1 MFSKVPRFNS
11 NFELYTP
18 NGSLAYPLA
27 TAPIIPLDVA
37 DTEGRTFVAPL
48 HFDRL
53 GVKANFLRAVS
64 KQYRRLYVGSIPNMK
79 GKA

>member
-1 MFSKVPRFNS
+1 
-11 NFELYTP
+11 
-18 NGSLAYPLA
+18 
-27 TAPIIPLDVA
+27 
-37 DTEGRTFVAPL
+37 
-48 HFDRL
+48 L